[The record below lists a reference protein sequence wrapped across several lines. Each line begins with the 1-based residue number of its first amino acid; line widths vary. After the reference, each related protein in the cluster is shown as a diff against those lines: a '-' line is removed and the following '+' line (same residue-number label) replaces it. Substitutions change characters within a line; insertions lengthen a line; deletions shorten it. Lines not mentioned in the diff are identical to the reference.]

1 MAGLVVTDAL
11 GHNVCRYVVGEC
23 GRAEVLNRKAEG
35 INAALAGIVAEL
47 ELGLIHFLAVLV
59 CNDVCVG
66 ICDVIEVCEA
76 CALLSYCV
84 GQTIGVINDVC
95 GGHHKLVDECSNLD
109 RVVRDLGEIL
119 NHVLTDK
126 CGNACD
132 VRRCHGGSRLT
143 VVALTGN
150 RGVDHTAVSGN
161 LGLNAE
167 VGCGAPRGEIGHKG
181 TRLLRSRELDG
192 SRLYRCEHLA
202 VITADRAGAELC
214 LADVHLDLTRGVI
227 INDDTCG
234 ALGLCHV
241 SLLLEGGGASAHEND
256 LATNVKTRIVRR
268 TSDAGDGDVLDLH
281 LVNAVGHNVVVEVLL
296 FTDSVGG
303 LCVIYYFIAIKK
315 VGCLCTADRSY
326 RHCALVGRGRAD
338 GRAIGVGGKAEVTV
352 LLGAIGR
359 VVAVGCRNYHTD
371 TGGTDSVVNTLDRFL
386 IHLTAEATAGTD
398 GHIDNVNSE
407 NYAVLKSTEYPR
419 GARGGYYV
427 GEYFH
432 DGELRVGCNSGDNVV
447 LTCYNAC
454 NVSAVLA
461 GGGSHGIHVGI
472 VICVVKGKG
481 NLIIKIYVGCRKSR
495 MELVRL
501 GVCDKLLN
509 VGEGH
514 TELGSVGCEIVNRKC
529 GVVIVETGIEN
540 RNYHTRAVVCKGG
553 AVEDTRA
560 IHVNGVLNE
569 ESLAGVVLLTYD
581 KVGSVADGLT
591 QGLEVARLY
600 NHLEAAE
607 YRLVISAE
615 IVIYILVL
623 KGRENSI
630 LLLENILGKKLCL
643 LGVGI
648 LAKGHNSVARLI
660 GIEERI
666 LLDSH
671 DYRYVI
677 GVLHRAGKLVHRRA
691 IKEFA
696 DVVDDIT
703 LDQLDDRVGDAVH
716 HLLHQE
722 SARGNYCSQKENQR
736 RCDSQRSHPFAL
748 FHHHFSYLSLWTR
761 VGFWRAYI
769 YSNKVIITRKVS
781 NCNNY
786 FNINFTFL
794 NIFID
799 F

>member
-1 MAGLVVTDAL
+1 M
-11 GHNVCRYVVGEC
+11 
-23 GRAEVLNRKAEG
+23 
-35 INAALAGIVAEL
+35 
-47 ELGLIHFLAVLV
+47 
-59 CNDVCVG
+59 
-66 ICDVIEVCEA
+66 
-76 CALLSYCV
+76 
-84 GQTIGVINDVC
+84 
-95 GGHHKLVDECSNLD
+95 
-109 RVVRDLGEIL
+109 
-119 NHVLTDK
+119 
-126 CGNACD
+126 
-132 VRRCHGGSRLT
+132 
-143 VVALTGN
+143 
-150 RGVDHTAVSGN
+150 SGD

-167 VGCGAPRGEIGHKG
+167 VGCGAPRGEVGHKG

-256 LATNVKTRIVRR
+256 LATNVKTCIVRR
-268 TSDAGDGDVLDLH
+268 TSDAGNGDVLDLH
-281 LVNAVGHNVVVEVLL
+281 LADAVGHNVVVEVLL

-326 RHCALVGRGRAD
+326 RHCALVGRGRAN
-338 GRAIGVGGKAEVTV
+338 GGTIRVGGKAEVTV
-352 LLGAIGR
+352 LFGAIGR
-359 VVAVGCRNYHTD
+359 AVAVGCRNYHTD
-371 TGGTDSVVNTLDRFL
+371 TGGTDSVVNALDCFL

-407 NYAVLKSTEYPR
+407 NYAVLKSAEYPR
-419 GARGGYYV
+419 GTRGGYYV

-447 LTCYNAC
+447 LACDNAR
-454 NVSAVLA
+454 NVSSVLA

-472 VICVVKGKG
+472 VIGVVEGKG
-481 NLIIKIYVGCRKSR
+481 NLLIKIYVGCRKSR
-495 MELVRL
+495 MELVCL
-501 GVCDKLLN
+501 GIGNELLN

-514 TELGSVGCEIVNRKC
+514 TELGSVGREVVDRECA
-529 GVVIVETGIEN
+529 VVIVKTGIEN
-540 RNYHTRAVVCKGG
+540 GNYHSGTVVAEGGAVKDTRAV
-553 AVEDTRA
+553 
-560 IHVNGVLNE
+560 HVDGILNE
-569 ESLAGVVLLTYD
+569 KSLAGIVFLAYD
-581 KVGSVADGLT
+581 KVGSVADSLT
-591 QGLEVARLY
+591 QGLEVACLY

-615 IVIYILVL
+615 TVVYVLVL
-623 KGRENSI
+623 KGCENSV
-630 LLLENILGKKLCL
+630 LLLKDILGKKLCL
-643 LGVGI
+643 VGVGI
-648 LAKGHNSVARLI
+648 LAKGHNSVASLI
-660 GIEERI
+660 GVEERI
-666 LLDSH
+666 LLDSY

-677 GVLHRAGKLVHRRA
+677 GILHRTGKLVHRRA
-691 IKEFA
+691 IKELA

-722 SARGNYCSQKENQR
+722 SAYGDYCSQKENQR

-761 VGFWRAYI
+761 VGFWRVCI
-769 YSNKVIITRKVS
+769 YSNKTIITRKIS

-786 FNINFTFL
+786 FNINSIFL
-794 NIFID
+794 NIFVD
-799 F
+799 FLKICVII